1 MFRILKVLDSN
12 KLEVE
17 EHLLLFVEFVNLGTV
32 LLNL

>member
-1 MFRILKVLDSN
+1 MLDSN